1 MLIYCVVCIKV
12 PTCDFGFIVT
22 LSCER
27 TSMEQVLQQV
37 YLTELYNEVEAY
49 AATKCPGCNF
59 LEPNKLL
66 HSCIHWTFLEK
77 YTSYL
82 NHGGDVNDNKVVQL
96 ALLVQKD
103 LQLPG
108 DFSKEK
114 CLEFVRLIKQVKLV
128 QLYLPVEER
137 VYSLINNLKVK
148 QVMQD
153 VVQENCNLGISSQKS
168 HNDIHLVTPGDLVKQ
183 TTSCDSDKQNTSD

>member
-1 MLIYCVVCIKV
+1 M
-12 PTCDFGFIVT
+12 TCSCGFILT
-22 LSCER
+22 LPTSSER
-27 TSMEQVLQQV
+27 VSMEQILQQV
-37 YLTELYNEVEAY
+37 YLQELYYQVEDF
-49 AATKCPGCNF
+49 AATHCQGCHF
-59 LEPNKLL
+59 LLPNKLL

-82 NHGGDVNDNKVVQL
+82 NYGGDVNEDKVVQL

-108 DFSKEK
+108 DLSKEK
-114 CLEFVRLIKQVKLV
+114 CVEYVRLIKQIKLV
-128 QLYLPVEER
+128 ELFLPVDER
-137 VYSLINNLKVK
+137 IYSLINNLKVK